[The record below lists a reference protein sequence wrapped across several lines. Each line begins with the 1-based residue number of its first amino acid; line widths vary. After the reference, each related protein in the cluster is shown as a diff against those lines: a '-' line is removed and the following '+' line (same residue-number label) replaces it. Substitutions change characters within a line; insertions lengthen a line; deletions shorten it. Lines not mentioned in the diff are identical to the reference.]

1 MQTVRLRRTLLVS
14 ALMLTCSGCR
24 VTSERFIVGTY
35 RAEAPCATITLQ
47 VNHDHS
53 FVQSIRT
60 HSGETNRLTGRWS
73 VDKAEKTVQFE
84 PFLEF
89 LEEGLGRQI
98 SGFSSPVEMLPRG
111 ITIGPEIVKC
121 PDSKHEIDYVK

>member
-1 MQTVRLRRTLLVS
+1 M
-14 ALMLTCSGCR
+14 
-24 VTSERFIVGTY
+24 
-35 RAEAPCATITLQ
+35 
-47 VNHDHS
+47 
-53 FVQSIRT
+53 

-73 VDKAEKTVQFE
+73 VDKAEKTVRFE

-111 ITIGPEIVKC
+111 ITMGPEIVKC
-121 PDSKHEIDYVK
+121 PDSNHEIDYIK